1 MRKAFAAGLAALAVI
16 IAAFVLAPV
25 VWTQSAGQRPA
36 PAEPPAPPAAP
47 RMMWLDGRGASIG
60 VRIRDLEQDEAS
72 KAKLAEGGG
81 ALIEDVDDES
91 PAAKAGLK
99 TGDIVVEFDGERV
112 RGARHLSRLVQE
124 TPEGRTVKATVV
136 RDGTRQTLDV
146 QPGNV
151 GRYGRRD
158 MIIDM
163 PDIEREVERGLRALP
178 RNFSF
183 DFGWDPAPGTSFGRG
198 RLGARLQP
206 LTEQLAEYFGAKDGV
221 LVSSVDEG
229 SPAAKAGLKAGDVI
243 TSVNGR
249 TVNDGRD
256 VTEEIREADEG
267 KDVEI
272 GVLRDRKPLTLKAP
286 VPERP
291 RGARRS
297 TRPA

>member
-124 TPEGRTVKATVV
+124 TPEGRTVKATVL

-146 QPGNV
+146 QPGNE